1 MSLRSRLAH
10 FEVMLSLTPWKGRHA
25 AARELTCSHSL
36 YHCNKKWKNSSFNFA
51 LIYFVQSCI
60 EKVQNKTNFYLII
73 FFSKVRSKFIVIW
86 VWSTILGV
94 IRIIIILIIFILII
108 IRNAQTCNKR
118 KIHLCHCRGRGK
130 VVGKGGLLV
139 EQPLSSQLA
148 IYIRK

>member
-86 VWSTILGV
+86 VWSTILSV
-94 IRIIIILIIFILII
+94 IRIILIIFILIV

-118 KIHLCHCRGRGK
+118 KKTSASLPRKRDNGWKRRVTSWATFIKSITNLHL
-130 VVGKGGLLV
+130 
-139 EQPLSSQLA
+139 
-148 IYIRK
+148 